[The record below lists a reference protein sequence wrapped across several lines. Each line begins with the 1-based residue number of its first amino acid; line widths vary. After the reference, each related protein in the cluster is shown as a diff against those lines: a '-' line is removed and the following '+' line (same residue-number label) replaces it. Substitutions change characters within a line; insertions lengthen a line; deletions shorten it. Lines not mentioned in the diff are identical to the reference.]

1 MSSFIPE
8 EQIDFKDDDNFDKK
22 YRSIA
27 VVPDVSSQFNC
38 SFLDVPFEPQTRLAS
53 SLSTK
58 ATRLQFPPK
67 PTHIGKYS
75 FTMKDHNNSYAF
87 QAKVEDQFEAV
98 VHKVGAYL
106 GFDNK
111 FYFSLIPGSK
121 FPMWKGKYMEGT
133 ICCEVDVNIYNGDA
147 CNTFIVEAIRMKG
160 DAPSFHAFFRSFKS
174 LATNTEEKTRRAI
187 VTPPSIL
194 LVLGKPKDTSKSF
207 EPIFTLCKSEYCEKR
222 LEGTK
227 MLYNLLRK
235 WQDDEG
241 VRESNFI
248 KSCVLHL
255 EKLIFDD
262 FHEVAH
268 QAILVFESLL
278 QIPGYKSVMMESNAL
293 PFLFSMVEYVPEPFY
308 ATIHVRRAC
317 ASIIASLAQHDSVA
331 FIKKLES
338 NGDDVL
344 GWTNR
349 VHELRFDSQIHRLG
363 EEARSNLVGLLV

>member
-27 VVPDVSSQFNC
+27 VVPDVSSQFNR
-38 SFLDVPFEPQTRLAS
+38 SFLDVPFEPQTRIVS
-53 SLSTK
+53 SLTK
-58 ATRLQFPPK
+58 APRLQFPPK
-67 PTHIGKYS
+67 PIHCGKYS
-75 FTMKDHNNSYAF
+75 FTMKYDNNSSTL
-87 QAKVEDQFEAV
+87 QEKLEDQLDAV
-98 VHKVGAYL
+98 VGRVGAYL

-121 FPMWKGKYMEGT
+121 FPMWKGKYMEAT
-133 ICCEVDVNIYNGDA
+133 VCCEVDVNIYHGDTR
-147 CNTFIVEAIRMKG
+147 NTFIVEAIRMKG
-160 DAPSFHAFFRSFKS
+160 DAKSFHAFFRTFKS
-174 LATNTEEKTRRAI
+174 LATDTEETTRRAI
-187 VTPPSIL
+187 VTPPSIP
-194 LVLGKPKDTSKSF
+194 LVLGQPKDASNAF
-207 EPIFTLCKSEYCEKR
+207 QPIFTLCKSEYCERR
-222 LEGTK
+222 LEGAK
-227 MLYNLLRK
+227 MLYNLLSQ
-235 WQDDEG
+235 WHDDEG
-241 VRESNFI
+241 VRESSFI
-248 KSCVLHL
+248 QSCILHL
-255 EKLIFDD
+255 EQLIFDD

-268 QAILVFESLL
+268 QAILVFEYVLH
-278 QIPGYKSVMMESNAL
+278 IPGYKSAMMESNAL

-349 VHELRFDSQIHRLG
+349 VHELRFDSQIHQLG
-363 EEARSNLVGLLV
+363 EEARSNLVGQLV